1 MISYEINRNTLA
13 IIPINDTQ
21 TKVVEKDNIF
31 IVESSSIDI
40 IRNSCEFFGS
50 SYLGRKEGTRKLTGI
65 THKCPIIIEESNLLI
80 FFPTE
85 SPRLTSCSWIGFNF
99 IKKYINNNGKTTI
112 IFDNNKVLD
121 VDVSYGV
128 IDNQVLRS
136 SKLDSVLRKRL
147 NTTTAF

>member
-1 MISYEINRNTLA
+1 MDYIINSNTVAL
-13 IIPINDTQ
+13 IPIKNKITSVIEREDEFIINENTM
-21 TKVVEKDNIF
+21 K
-31 IVESSSIDI
+31 IVED
-40 IRNSCEFFGS
+40 SCEYFGS

-147 NTTTAF
+147 NTTII